1 MSGLQKSL
9 GGAVGTFLALSTILG
24 SGMMILPGTSYHQLG
39 RAAWMPWAIAA
50 LAVVPLLYCYAWLGR
65 RYPSASGVAHYSE
78 VAFNPTVARSSGLLA
93 ILALVTGIP
102 ATALTG
108 GRYVADFSGVHSF
121 TWLFPVLVLAAG
133 AAVACAGANVSGRLQ
148 VTLVL
153 ALFVLVLCTALVG
166 LGAHGVEAP
175 SVGLPKFS
183 TLGAVLTAVF
193 VAFTG
198 WETVAFTFEE
208 HKRPDAIPRIFA
220 ASYLIVVALYGLLLL
235 SLFATV
241 DAGNDG
247 LDSAP
252 LLLLAERS
260 LGELARPA
268 TLILVASAITA
279 NVFASVLALSRLV
292 FGMARSGYL
301 PAPLTRTRVR
311 DGNPVTSVLTVGALL
326 TLIAVLVASGLVPL
340 EALFIVSGGIYFVL
354 YGVGAAAF
362 ARLARGGRARIVS
375 VLCGVTVVCVTL
387 LAGPSMWSSWV
398 LFALVALVFALLRR
412 KTPAE
417 AEPERVKAPQ

>member
-24 SGMMILPGTSYHQLG
+24 SGMMILPGTSYHTLS
-39 RAAWMPWAIAA
+39 RSAWMPWAVAA

-65 RYPSASGVAHYSE
+65 RHPSASGVAHYAE
-78 VAFNPTVARSSGLLA
+78 VAFNPSLARTAGTA
-93 ILALVTGIP
+93 ATLALVAGIP

-108 GRYVADFSGVHSF
+108 GRYLAEFTGVSALA
-121 TWLFPVLVLAAG
+121 WLFPVLALCG
-133 AAVACAGANVSGRLQ
+133 ATAVACAGTTVSGRLQ
-148 VTLVL
+148 VALVL
-153 ALFVLVLCTALVG
+153 ALFAMVVCIALVG
-166 LGAHGVEAP
+166 LGSHGVRAP
-175 SVGLPKFS
+175 GTDLPASGSFG
-183 TLGAVLTAVF
+183 TVLTAVF

-241 DAGNDG
+241 DPHEDG
-247 LDSAP
+247 LRSAP

-260 LGELARPA
+260 LGELGRPV
-268 TLILVASAITA
+268 TLVLVTAAITA

-301 PAPLTRTRVR
+301 PVRLVRVRER
-311 DGNPVTSVLTVGALL
+311 DGNPLTAVVSVGALL
-326 TLIAVLVASGLVPL
+326 TLITVLSASGVVPL
-340 EALFIVSGGIYFVL
+340 ERLFTFSGGVYFVL

-362 ARLARGGRARIVS
+362 ARLATGGPARAVTL
-375 VLCGVTVVCVTL
+375 LCAVTVVGVTV
-387 LAGPSMWSSWV
+387 LAGPSMWLCWALFGV
-398 LFALVALVFALLRR
+398 LALAIALLRR
-412 KTPAE
+412 RTVHE
-417 AEPERVKAPQ
+417 DSRESVRN